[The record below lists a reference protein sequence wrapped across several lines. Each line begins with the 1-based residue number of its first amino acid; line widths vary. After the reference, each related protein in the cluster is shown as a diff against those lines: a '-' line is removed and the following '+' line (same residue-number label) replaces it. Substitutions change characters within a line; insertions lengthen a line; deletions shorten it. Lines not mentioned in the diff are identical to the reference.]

1 MEQISVSKGEM
12 KRSNKDSENKSGAK
26 EPKRHCNETVYKQRQ
41 QNAARQRRFM
51 DRLRTSRNEK
61 ELVEHKQKRNQKRK
75 ELKQAKKTES
85 TPESRCRNI
94 ELQRNYMERR
104 RAPENETQLQ
114 QYKERH
120 NESQRDQRKTKKQ
133 GVARQSLDMFDEKTV
148 ETQYVGCM
156 DNVCHACGALMLKGK
171 KSSPI
176 RDEPSKHGYSLCC
189 AYGAIKLQP
198 IKEPP
203 EQLKKL
209 LMGTGK
215 KYNEF

>member
-1 MEQISVSKGEM
+1 M
-12 KRSNKDSENKSGAK
+12 KTENKNGAK

-41 QNAARQRRFM
+41 QNAERQRRFM
-51 DRLRTSRNEK
+51 DRLRTSQNEK
-61 ELVEHKQKRNQKRK
+61 ELVEHKHKRNQKRK

-94 ELQRNYMERR
+94 ELQGNYVERR

-120 NESQRDQRKTKKQ
+120 NERQRDQSKTKKQ

-148 ETQYVGCM
+148 ETKYVGCM
-156 DNVCHACGALMLKGK
+156 DNVCHAYGALMFKGK

-176 RDEPSKHGYSLCC
+176 RDEPSKHAILSAVPMGPLNYHPSKNLQSSLKN
-189 AYGAIKLQP
+189 Y
-198 IKEPP
+198 
-203 EQLKKL
+203 
-209 LMGTGK
+209 
-215 KYNEF
+215 